1 MNYVCVLVNLIPGAL
16 MASTPPSI
24 PQAFV
29 WRRLHSLTGIFL
41 VLFLISHLLT
51 NSQAALFFG
60 EDGHGFIKSVNDIH
74 NLPFLP
80 AIEIGLLA
88 VPILLHLIW
97 GIRYL
102 WTGESNSFSGDGTT
116 PSLPEYGRNKAYTW
130 QRITSWILLIGIL
143 GHVAQMRLI
152 HYPTSATV
160 EGQTYY
166 MLPVSL
172 DQGLIPLA
180 ERLRVRLLNQKMID
194 YEKQLD
200 FSNTHS
206 SSAAVK
212 DFFVSLGGLFSKP
225 SSPEEL
231 HPDAKSMLVAQREL
245 QQLDWIQAA
254 ENWSLKPGEVL
265 AIAPDFGTIELLLV
279 RDTFKSPLMIALY
292 TLFVLAACFHG
303 FNGLWTAMITWGVTL
318 SEMSQRVM
326 LRLSTSLMVLVT
338 FLGLAAIW
346 GTFWINLKQ

>member
-1 MNYVCVLVNLIPGAL
+1 MSA
-16 MASTPPSI
+16 APPPL
-24 PQAFV
+24 PQAFI
-29 WRRLHSLTGIFL
+29 WRRLHSLTGVFL

-60 EDGHGFIKSVNDIH
+60 DDGHGFVKSVNDIH

-88 VPILLHLIW
+88 VPILLHMIF

-102 WTGESNSFSGDGTT
+102 WTGETNSFSGDGAK

-143 GHVAQMRLI
+143 GHVGQMRFI

-160 EGQTYY
+160 DGKTYY

-180 ERLRVRLLNQKMID
+180 SRLKVRLLNQKMID
-194 YEKQLD
+194 YEKQLQ
-200 FSNTHS
+200 FSNEAS
-206 SSAAVK
+206 SSVAVK
-212 DFFVSLGGLFSKP
+212 DFFASLSSLFTKP
-225 SSPEEL
+225 SSLEEL
-231 HPDAKSMLVAQREL
+231 NPNAKEILVAQREL
-245 QQLDWIQAA
+245 QQVAFSQAA
-254 ENWSLKPGEVL
+254 EKWTLKPGEVL

-292 TLFVLAACFHG
+292 TVFVLAACFHG

-318 SEMSQRVM
+318 SETSQRMM
-326 LRLSTSLMVLVT
+326 LRFSTGLMVLVT